1 MDIIIIA
8 VSLVI
13 TLIAQAAISGNY
25 KKYSSINLKK
35 EQSGA
40 EIARE
45 ILDKNGLNNIY
56 VVETRGVLSDHYDP
70 RRKVIRLSN
79 NIYSGKT
86 IAAAAVAAHEVG
98 HALQDKAG
106 YGFFKIRAA
115 IVPIVNLASYLGYI
129 TLALFAASQ
138 IRSLFVVSA
147 VLLGSTLVFHLV
159 TLPVEF
165 DATRRAKSELAKGFL
180 NSSEQEGARK
190 MLGSAAFTY
199 VAGMITNILQFLRVF
214 ARRR

>member
-25 KKYSSINLKK
+25 KKYSTINLKK

-45 ILDKNGLNNIY
+45 ILDKNGLDSVY
-56 VVETRGVLSDHYDP
+56 VVETRGMLSDHYDP

-106 YGFFKIRAA
+106 YSFFKIRSA
-115 IVPIVNLASYLGYI
+115 IVPIVNFASYLGYI

-147 VLLGSTLVFHLV
+147 VLLGSTLIFHLV

-165 DATRRAKSELAKGFL
+165 DATRRAKNELAKGYL
-180 NSSEQEGARK
+180 NSNEQEGARK
-190 MLGSAAFTY
+190 MLASAAFTY